1 MSASVLVPTRVLAE
15 RFFPVRSLSRDAA
28 LVGAAALGV
37 GLLAQVSIPM
47 WPVPITGQTLG
58 VMLAGAILGSRR
70 GASAMTLY
78 ATLGLAG
85 VPWFSSFG
93 AGPAYL
99 LMPSF
104 GFILGFIPTAWLI
117 GRLAERRWD
126 RFPLASLGAFG
137 LASTIPFLVGV
148 PWMWM
153 TLFLVKGTAL
163 SLWATLSAGFFPFIP
178 GGVVKW
184 VLASMI
190 LTGTWKILGARDSA
204 CESAQG

>member
-1 MSASVLVPTRVLAE
+1 MSTSSLTPTPVLAD
-15 RFFPVRSLSRDAA
+15 RLFSVRSLSRDAA

-85 VPWFSSFG
+85 IPWFSSFG

-126 RFPLASLGAFG
+126 RSPLASFGAFG
-137 LASTIPFLVGV
+137 LASAIPFLVGV

-153 TLFLVKGTAL
+153 TLFFVKGTAL

-190 LTGTWKILGARDSA
+190 LTGTWKILGARNSA
-204 CESAQG
+204 SESAQG

>member
-1 MSASVLVPTRVLAE
+1 MSASVFAPTRVLAE
-15 RFFPVRSLSRDAA
+15 RFFPVRSLARDAV
-28 LVGAAALGV
+28 LVGAAALSV

-70 GASAMTLY
+70 GAGAMALY
-78 ATLGLAG
+78 AALGLAG
-85 VPWFSSFG
+85 IPWFSSFG
-93 AGPAYL
+93 GGPAYL
-99 LMPSF
+99 LMPS
-104 GFILGFIPTAWLI
+104 LGFIPTAWLI

-126 RFPLASLGAFG
+126 RSPLASLGAFG

-153 TLFLVKGTAL
+153 TLFFVKGTAL

>member
-1 MSASVLVPTRVLAE
+1 MSASVFAPTRVLAE
-15 RFFPVRSLSRDAA
+15 RFFPVRSLARDVV
-28 LVGAAALGV
+28 LVGAAALSV

-126 RFPLASLGAFG
+126 RSPLASLGAFG

-153 TLFLVKGTAL
+153 TLFLAKGTAL

-184 VLASMI
+184 LFASMI
-190 LTGTWKILGARDSA
+190 LTGTWKILGARDSVS
-204 CESAQG
+204 ESAQG